1 MSITSTDMH
10 TLSCGL
16 SMQILLGE
24 LTHMLDNPFA
34 GAHCDGIFVDFL
46 VMAWME
52 ESMLV
57 GL

>member
-1 MSITSTDMH
+1 
-10 TLSCGL
+10 
-16 SMQILLGE
+16 MQILLGE
-24 LTHMLDNPFA
+24 LTHVLDSNFA

>member
-16 SMQILLGE
+16 SMQIMLGE
-24 LTHMLDNPFA
+24 LTHMLDNTFA

-46 VMAWME
+46 VIVWMGGRVW
-52 ESMLV
+52 V

>member
-16 SMQILLGE
+16 SMQIVLGE
-24 LTHMLDNPFA
+24 LTQVLDSIFA

-46 VMAWME
+46 VMAWKGE
-52 ESMLV
+52 RVWV

>member
-24 LTHMLDNPFA
+24 LTHVLDNTFA
-34 GAHCDGIFVDFL
+34 GAHCGRIFVDFL
-46 VMAWME
+46 VMAWMG

>member
-10 TLSCGL
+10 TLSCGV

-24 LTHMLDNPFA
+24 LTHVLDSNLA

-46 VMAWME
+46 VIAWMGE
-52 ESMLV
+52 GMLV